1 MMGIIKTLGTFG
13 VGSIET
19 TYQHLVSL
27 LGEPIKLDTRYDF
40 KSDVVWNMNVPGTN
54 GGVVATIYNYK
65 TGKNY
70 LGEKGKDPE
79 DITRWH
85 VGGNHPEFSLRYVK
99 DKLGLI

>member
-1 MMGIIKTLGTFG
+1 MTGTFG
-13 VGSIET
+13 IGSIET
-19 TYQHLVSL
+19 TFSYLVEM
-27 LGEPIKLDTRYDF
+27 LGEPKRYKRDG
-40 KSDVVWNMNVPGTN
+40 KKVDVEWNMNVPGTN

-79 DITRWH
+79 DITHWH